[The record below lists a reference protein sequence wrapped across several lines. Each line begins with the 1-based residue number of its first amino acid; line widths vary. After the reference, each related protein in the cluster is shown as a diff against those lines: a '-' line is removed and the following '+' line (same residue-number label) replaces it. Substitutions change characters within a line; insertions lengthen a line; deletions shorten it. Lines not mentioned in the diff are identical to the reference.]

1 MGSVDTGAAP
11 RRASFS
17 PFLRRTRA
25 PTLRP
30 RSSRSRR
37 ETPIA
42 TVESVLL
49 RRLQTFYPGGTSAG
63 SGGPA
68 LRRLEAELLGRGHT
82 LDPELYAA
90 LGALPSEELAAAH
103 TRLVALVDDLLGA
116 DRTHTPLF
124 RRFPATPVVAPR
136 DTERLYVD
144 RVFAHLLQ
152 QADHPC
158 VLCGENRTVL
168 AVSPCAHLVCRL
180 CWDASDYSGCPLCHR
195 RLDPADPFLRPV
207 RAVGAAKPAR
217 PGPLR
222 LLRRGTDPAAD
233 ATPIVAALLARR
245 TPLSPQDREDL
256 VTLLPLTP
264 AARGELPEEIPVRE
278 TKALLLATLLT
289 GPGARDFVR
298 PLLTEW
304 LTTATDVLRLL
315 AVASGG
321 NPGLL
326 PLPAAFVSLSRP
338 LRRELLSLLD
348 ALPVP
353 YLVEDLLRHPTAW
366 KRAAET
372 LHPFERHSRHPR
384 AALAFAALRG
394 TRLTG
399 ALGAALRDTAAA
411 HPDAVRVEDDRIRPA
426 SWGGRLERALA
437 EGTPGAAASL
447 AGQRPGE
454 LVRRLDHLLRLHT
467 GERAVPELVRALER
481 GLPAVG
487 PGPLLSAF
495 GALRVRAEDRLGA
508 RRVFFPRGEVTRAL
522 SVAEDRPSLPEPLV
536 GEVTGLLEAE
546 VLRRFARDGEEPY
559 ELAVLDSALADLVVP
574 FAERDSARTLVAVPR
589 GSTQTLPTGDVLR
602 LFLHWTEP
610 TDTRTDLDL
619 SVAFFDADWRFTGRC
634 DYTRLRHGPQGA
646 AVHSGDLTSAP
657 APAGATEYVDLDLA
671 KLAAH
676 GDAYAV
682 PLVFSFN
689 NVPFEEL
696 PDAFAGFMALPAD
709 GPRDASYDPRT
720 VRQRF
725 DLTGESRAYLPMVV
739 DLTARRALW
748 ADVHLP
754 PSDSVQSVDASGRER
769 LADAA
774 SDVCA
779 HFGSGT
785 RTTLWD
791 LTVWRAAARTREVA
805 VIRRAPE
812 GTVSD
817 EVWVYRA
824 GAGEGPAAFAARI
837 GALDPPEERRPHPDA
852 DTAAGELAAG
862 KRAFL
867 ALTSATVAP
876 EGGSGTAY
884 RLFPGPAE
892 VPGTFVRVTAGDLV
906 AELG

>member
-1 MGSVDTGAAP
+1 MT
-11 RRASFS
+11 
-17 PFLRRTRA
+17 
-25 PTLRP
+25 
-30 RSSRSRR
+30 
-37 ETPIA
+37 
-42 TVESVLL
+42 
-49 RRLQTFYPGGTSAG
+49 
-63 SGGPA
+63 
-68 LRRLEAELLGRGHT
+68 
-82 LDPELYAA
+82 PELYAA
-90 LGALPSEELAAAH
+90 LAALPTEDLAAAH
-103 TRLVALVDDLLGA
+103 SRLVAVVDDLLGA
-116 DRTHTPLF
+116 DRSHIPLF
-124 RRFPATPVVAPR
+124 RRFPAIPVVAPR

-158 VLCGENRTVL
+158 VLCGEQRTVFP
-168 AVSPCAHLVCRL
+168 VSPCAHLVCRL
-180 CWDASDYSGCPLCHR
+180 CWDGADYAGCPLCHR

-207 RAVGAAKPAR
+207 RAVGAAKPAH

-222 LLRRGTDPAAD
+222 LLRLGTDPAAD
-233 ATPIVAALLARR
+233 ATPIVAALLARA

-256 VTLLPLTP
+256 VTLLPLSP
-264 AARGELPEEIPVRE
+264 VARGELPEEIPVRE

-289 GPGARDFVR
+289 DPGARDFVR
-298 PLLTEW
+298 PLLAEW

-326 PLPAAFVSLSRP
+326 PPPSRFVSLSRP

-353 YLVEDLLRHPTAW
+353 YLVEDLLRHPTGW

-372 LHPFERHSRHPR
+372 LHPFEQHARHPR
-384 AALAFAALRG
+384 AALAFAVLRG
-394 TRLTG
+394 TPLTG
-399 ALGAALRDTAAA
+399 PLGTALRETAAA
-411 HPDAVRVEDDRIRPA
+411 HPDAVRVEDERLRPA

-437 EGTPGAAASL
+437 EGNPGAAAAL

-467 GERAVPELVRALER
+467 GDHPVPELVRALER
-481 GLPAVG
+481 GLPSVG

-522 SVAEDRPSLPEPLV
+522 SVAEDRPPLPEPLV
-536 GEVTGLLEAE
+536 REVAGMLEAE
-546 VLRRFARDGEEPY
+546 VLRRFARSGEDPY
-559 ELAVLDSALADLVVP
+559 EVAVLDSALADLVVP
-574 FAERDSARTLVAVPR
+574 FAERDAARTLVAVPR
-589 GSTQTLPTGDVLR
+589 GSSQSLPTGEVLR

-610 TDTRTDLDL
+610 TGNRTDLDL

-634 DYTRLRHGPQGA
+634 DYTRLRHGPDGA

-671 KLAAH
+671 KLAGL

-696 PDAFAGFMALPAD
+696 PDAFAGFMALQAG
-709 GPRDASYDPRT
+709 GPHDASYDPRT

-739 DLTARRALW
+739 DLGARRALW

-754 PSDSVQSVDASGRER
+754 PSGSHQSVDASGGER
-769 LADAA
+769 LAAA
-774 SDVCA
+774 AEDVCA
-779 HFGSGT
+779 HFASGT

-791 LTVWRAAARTREVA
+791 LTVWRAAARAREVA
-805 VIRRAPE
+805 VIRRAE
-812 GTVSD
+812 ESSATD
-817 EVWVYRA
+817 EVWLYWA
-824 GAGEGPAAFAARI
+824 ADGESAAAFAARI
-837 GALDPPEERRPHPDA
+837 GALEPPEERRVPVDA
-852 DTAAGELAAG
+852 DAEAAELAAG

-867 ALTSATVAP
+867 ALVSASVAP

-892 VPGTFVRVTAGDLV
+892 VPGSFARVTAGDLV

>member
-1 MGSVDTGAAP
+1 M
-11 RRASFS
+11 
-17 PFLRRTRA
+17 
-25 PTLRP
+25 
-30 RSSRSRR
+30 
-37 ETPIA
+37 
-42 TVESVLL
+42 
-49 RRLQTFYPGGTSAG
+49 
-63 SGGPA
+63 
-68 LRRLEAELLGRGHT
+68 
-82 LDPELYAA
+82 
-90 LGALPSEELAAAH
+90 
-103 TRLVALVDDLLGA
+103 
-116 DRTHTPLF
+116 
-124 RRFPATPVVAPR
+124 VAPR

-158 VLCGENRTVL
+158 VLCGEQRTVFP
-168 AVSPCAHLVCRL
+168 VSPCAHLVCRL
-180 CWDASDYSGCPLCHR
+180 CWDGADYAGCPLCHR

-207 RAVGAAKPAR
+207 RALGAAKPAH

-222 LLRRGTDPAAD
+222 LLRLGTDPAAD
-233 ATPIVAALLARR
+233 ATPVVAALLARA

-278 TKALLLATLLT
+278 TKALVLATLLT
-289 GPGARDFVR
+289 DPGARDFVR
-298 PLLTEW
+298 PLLAEW

-326 PLPAAFVSLSRP
+326 PLPARFVSLGRP
-338 LRRELLSLLD
+338 LRRELLALLD

-353 YLVEDLLRHPTAW
+353 YLVEDLLRRPTAW
-366 KRAAET
+366 KRTAET
-372 LHPFERHSRHPR
+372 LHPFEQHARHPR
-384 AALAFAALRG
+384 AALAFAVLRG
-394 TRLTG
+394 TPLTG
-399 ALGAALRDTAAA
+399 PLGAALRETAAA
-411 HPDAVRVEDDRIRPA
+411 HPDAVRVEDERIRPA

-437 EGTPGAAASL
+437 EGAPEAAASL

-467 GERAVPELVRALER
+467 GEHPVPELVRALER
-481 GLPAVG
+481 GLPSVG

-522 SVAEDRPSLPEPLV
+522 SVAEDRPPLPEPLV
-536 GEVTGLLEAE
+536 REVAGLLEAE
-546 VLRRFARDGEEPY
+546 VLRRFARSGEDPY

-574 FAERDSARTLVAVPR
+574 FAERDAARSLVAVPR
-589 GSTQTLPTGDVLR
+589 GSAQSLPTGEVLR

-610 TDTRTDLDL
+610 TGNRTDLDL

-634 DYTRLRHGPQGA
+634 DYTRLRHGPEGA

-671 KLAAH
+671 KLAEH

-709 GPRDASYDPRT
+709 GPRDASYDPKS

-725 DLTGESRAYLPMVV
+725 DLAGESRAYLPMVV
-739 DLTARRALW
+739 DLGARRALW

-754 PSDSVQSVDASGRER
+754 PSGSYQSVDASGGDR
-769 LADAA
+769 LGAAA
-774 SDVCA
+774 SDICA

-791 LTVWRAAARTREVA
+791 LTVWRAAVRTREVA
-805 VIRRAPE
+805 VLRRATE
-812 GTVSD
+812 RLVSD
-817 EVWVYRA
+817 ELWLYRA
-824 GAGEGPAAFAARI
+824 ADGEEPAGFAARI
-837 GALDPPEERRPHPDA
+837 AALEPPEERRPSVDA
-852 DTAAGELAAG
+852 DAAAAELAVA

-867 ALTSATVAP
+867 ALTCASVAP

-892 VPGTFVRVTAGDLV
+892 VPGSFVRVTAGDLV
-906 AELG
+906 AELS

>member
-1 MGSVDTGAAP
+1 M
-11 RRASFS
+11 
-17 PFLRRTRA
+17 
-25 PTLRP
+25 
-30 RSSRSRR
+30 
-37 ETPIA
+37 A

-49 RRLQTFYPGGTSAG
+49 RRLQTFHVGGTPAQAAAP
-63 SGGPA
+63 GGPA

-82 LDPELYAA
+82 VSPELYAA
-90 LGALPSEELAAAH
+90 LAALPTEELAAAH
-103 TRLVALVDDLLGA
+103 SRLVALVDDLLGA
-116 DRTHTPLF
+116 DRSHVPLF

-158 VLCGENRTVL
+158 VLCGEQRTVFP
-168 AVSPCAHLVCRL
+168 VSPCAHLVCRL
-180 CWDASDYSGCPLCHR
+180 CWDGADYAGCPLCHR

-207 RAVGAAKPAR
+207 RAVGAARPAH

-222 LLRRGTDPAAD
+222 LLRLGTDPAAD
-233 ATPIVAALLARR
+233 ATPIVAALLARA

-256 VTLLPLTP
+256 VTLLPLSP
-264 AARGELPEEIPVRE
+264 AARGELPGEIPVRE

-289 GPGARDFVR
+289 CPGARDHVR
-298 PLLTEW
+298 PLLAEW

-326 PLPAAFVSLSRP
+326 PLPSRFVSLGRP
-338 LRRELLSLLD
+338 LRRELLALLD

-353 YLVEDLLRHPTAW
+353 YLVEDLLRHPTGW

-372 LHPFERHSRHPR
+372 LHPFEQHARHPR
-384 AALAFAALRG
+384 AALAFAVLRG
-394 TRLTG
+394 TPLTG
-399 ALGAALRDTAAA
+399 PLGAALRETAAA
-411 HPDAVRVEDDRIRPA
+411 HPDAVRVQDERLRPA

-437 EGTPGAAASL
+437 EGDAGAAAAL

-467 GERAVPELVRALER
+467 GEHPVPELARALQR
-481 GLPAVG
+481 GLPSVG

-522 SVAEDRPSLPEPLV
+522 SVAEDRPPLPEPLV
-536 GEVTGLLEAE
+536 REVAGMLEAE
-546 VLRRFARDGEEPY
+546 VLRRFARPEEEPY

-574 FAERDSARTLVAVPR
+574 FAERDAARTLVAVPR
-589 GSTQTLPTGDVLR
+589 GSSQNLPAGEVLR

-610 TDTRTDLDL
+610 AGNRTDLDL

-634 DYTRLRHGPQGA
+634 DYTQLRHGPEGA

-671 KLAAH
+671 KLAEH

-739 DLTARRALW
+739 DLGARRALW

-754 PSDSVQSVDASGRER
+754 PSGSHQSVAAAGGDR
-769 LADAA
+769 LAAA
-774 SDVCA
+774 AEDVCA

-805 VIRRAPE
+805 VIRRATE
-812 GTVSD
+812 SSATD
-817 EVWVYRA
+817 EVWLYRA
-824 GAGEGPAAFAARI
+824 AAGEQPAGFAARI
-837 GALDPPEERRPHPDA
+837 TALEPPEERRTPADA
-852 DTAAGELAAG
+852 DAEAAELAAG

-867 ALTSATVAP
+867 ALTCASVAP

-892 VPGTFVRVTAGDLV
+892 VPGSFARVTAGDLV
-906 AELG
+906 AELS

>member
-1 MGSVDTGAAP
+1 M
-11 RRASFS
+11 
-17 PFLRRTRA
+17 
-25 PTLRP
+25 
-30 RSSRSRR
+30 
-37 ETPIA
+37 A
-42 TVESVLL
+42 TAESVLL
-49 RRLQTFYPGGTSAG
+49 RRLQTCYVDGPPARAG
-63 SGGPA
+63 ASGGPA
-68 LRRLEAELLGRGHT
+68 LRRLETELLGRGHT

-90 LGALPSEELAAAH
+90 LAALTPEELAASH
-103 TRLVALVDDLLGA
+103 VRLVALVEDLLGA

-124 RRFPATPVVAPR
+124 RRFPVIPVVAPR

-158 VLCGENRTVL
+158 VLCGEPRTVFP
-168 AVSPCAHLVCRL
+168 VSPCAHLVCRL
-180 CWDASDYSGCPLCHR
+180 CWDGADYAGCPLCHR

-207 RAVGAAKPAR
+207 RAVGAAKPAL

-222 LLRRGTDPAAD
+222 LLRRGTGLAAD
-233 ATPIVAALLARR
+233 ATPVVAALLARA

-264 AARGELPEEIPVRE
+264 AARGELPDDIPVRE
-278 TKALLLATLLT
+278 TKALVLATLLT
-289 GPGARDFVR
+289 QPGAREFVR
-298 PLLTEW
+298 PLLAEW

-321 NPGLL
+321 QPGLL
-326 PLPAAFVSLSRP
+326 PLPVFVSLSRP
-338 LRRELLSLLD
+338 LRRELLALLD

-372 LHPFERHSRHPR
+372 LHPFEQHARHPR
-384 AALAFAALRG
+384 AALAFAVLRG
-394 TRLTG
+394 TRLDG

-411 HPDAVRVEDDRIRPA
+411 HPDAVRVEDDLIRPA

-437 EGTPGAAASL
+437 DGAPEAAAAL

-467 GERAVPELVRALER
+467 GDRPVPELVRALER
-481 GLPAVG
+481 GLPSVG

-495 GALRVRAEDRLGA
+495 GALRVRAEDRRGA

-522 SVAEDRPSLPEPLV
+522 SVAEDRPPLPEPLV
-536 GEVTGLLEAE
+536 REVAGLLEAE
-546 VLRRFARDGEEPY
+546 VLRRFARPGAEPY
-559 ELAVLDSALADLVVP
+559 ELAVLDSSLADLVVP
-574 FAERDSARTLVAVPR
+574 FAEHDAARTLVAVPR
-589 GSTQTLPTGDVLR
+589 GSTQSLPTGEVMR

-610 TDTRTDLDL
+610 AGQRTDLDL
-619 SVAFFDADWRFTGRC
+619 SVAFFDADWRFTGQC
-634 DYTRLRHGPQGA
+634 DYTRLRHGPEGAGA

-696 PDAFAGFMALPAD
+696 PDAFAGFMALPAG
-709 GPRDASYDPRT
+709 GPRDASYDPKS

-725 DLTGESRAYLPMVV
+725 DLAGESKAYLPMVV
-739 DLTARRALW
+739 DLSARRALW

-754 PSDSVQSVDASGRER
+754 PSGSFQSVGASGGER
-769 LADAA
+769 LAAA
-774 SDVCA
+774 AEDVCA

-805 VIRRAPE
+805 VIRRAAE
-812 GTVSD
+812 SSVSD
-817 EVWVYRA
+817 EVWLYRA
-824 GAGEGPAAFAARI
+824 ATGEDAASFAARI
-837 GALDPPEERRPHPDA
+837 GALEPPEERRTPADA
-852 DTAAGELAAG
+852 DAEAAELASG

-867 ALTSATVAP
+867 ALTCASVAP
-876 EGGSGTAY
+876 VGGSGTAY

-892 VPGTFVRVTAGDLV
+892 VPGSFARVTAGDLV
-906 AELG
+906 TELG

>member
-1 MGSVDTGAAP
+1 M
-11 RRASFS
+11 
-17 PFLRRTRA
+17 
-25 PTLRP
+25 
-30 RSSRSRR
+30 
-37 ETPIA
+37 A
-42 TVESVLL
+42 TVETVLL
-49 RRLQTFYPGGTSAG
+49 RRLQTFYVDGPSARSGGTG
-63 SGGPA
+63 GTGGPA
-68 LRRLEAELLGRGHT
+68 LRRLETELLGRGHT

-90 LGALPSEELAAAH
+90 LAALPTENLAASH
-103 TRLVALVDDLLGA
+103 GRLVALVDDLLGA

-124 RRFPATPVVAPR
+124 RRFPVIPVVAPR

-158 VLCGENRTVL
+158 VLCGEQRTVFP
-168 AVSPCAHLVCRL
+168 VSPCAHLVCRL
-180 CWDASDYSGCPLCHR
+180 CWDGADYAGCPLCHR

-207 RAVGAAKPAR
+207 RAVGAAKPAH

-222 LLRRGTDPAAD
+222 LLRLGTDPAAD
-233 ATPIVAALLARR
+233 ATPIVAALLARH

-256 VTLLPLTP
+256 VTLLPLSP

-289 GPGARDFVR
+289 DPGARDFVR
-298 PLLTEW
+298 PLLAEW

-315 AVASGG
+315 AVASAG

-326 PLPAAFVSLSRP
+326 PLPSRFVSLSRP
-338 LRRELLSLLD
+338 LRRELLALLD
-348 ALPVP
+348 SLPVP
-353 YLVEDLLRHPTAW
+353 HLVEDLLRHPTGW

-372 LHPFERHSRHPR
+372 LHPFEQHARHPR
-384 AALAFAALRG
+384 AALAFAVLRG
-394 TRLTG
+394 TPLTG
-399 ALGAALRDTAAA
+399 LLGTALRDTAAA
-411 HPDAVRVEDDRIRPA
+411 HPDAVRVEDDLIRPA

-437 EGTPGAAASL
+437 DGTPGAAAAL

-467 GERAVPELVRALER
+467 GERPVPELVRALER
-481 GLPAVG
+481 GLPSVG

-522 SVAEDRPSLPEPLV
+522 SVAEDRPPLPEPLV
-536 GEVTGLLEAE
+536 REVAGMLEAE
-546 VLRRFARDGEEPY
+546 VLRRFARPGEEPY

-589 GSTQTLPTGDVLR
+589 GSAQSLPAGEVLR

-610 TDTRTDLDL
+610 TGNRTDLDL
-619 SVAFFDADWRFTGRC
+619 SVAFFDGDWQFTGRC
-634 DYTRLRHGPQGA
+634 DYTQLRHGPEGA

-671 KLAAH
+671 KLAEH

-739 DLTARRALW
+739 DLGARRALW

-754 PSDSVQSVDASGRER
+754 PSGSHQSVGASGGER
-769 LADAA
+769 LAAA
-774 SDVCA
+774 AEDVCD

-791 LTVWRAAARTREVA
+791 LTVWRAAARTREVV
-805 VIRRAPE
+805 VIRRATE
-812 GTVSD
+812 SSATD
-817 EVWVYRA
+817 EVWLYRA
-824 GAGEGPAAFAARI
+824 AAGEQPAAFAARI
-837 GALDPPEERRPHPDA
+837 AALEPPEERRPRADA
-852 DTAAGELAAG
+852 DAEAAELAAG

-867 ALTSATVAP
+867 ALTSASVAP

-892 VPGTFVRVTAGDLV
+892 VPGSFARVTAGDLV